1 MTEPLTELVTTARV
15 PFTGARSGAGPLTWG
30 QRAIWHAI
38 GRTVPNDHYFNL
50 DRVVDL
56 GPRTA
61 PIGTALDALAA
72 LVARHEALRTR
83 LGDPS
88 GDTGGAGQVLAGGG
102 VLDVSIVDGGGDPAA
117 AAARVRDLLAGTAF
131 DYRGEWPLRA
141 ALVTTGGEVSH
152 LVLVL
157 CHLATDGH
165 GAEVLA
171 RDLRLL
177 VRRGTRGLREPETT
191 PLDLAAEQH
200 SPEGHRRGA
209 AALAYWA
216 EQFARIPATMFAT
229 PVAAPQAPRYWTG
242 RIVSS
247 ALSGA
252 VDALAAQHGVT
263 GSTVL
268 LTAAGALAAAAGG
281 HATTA
286 VMPIVNNRFTTGH
299 RDLVSTLSQDG
310 LFVLDVERPTFGAL
324 LRPGWQ
330 AALRGYRAAAYDPA
344 GWDAMLAGA
353 AAARGTEVHP
363 YTCFNDMRLVAQA
376 GGGRPTRT
384 AADLRALQR
393 GTRVDFPATQDRVAC
408 RYCLHVTQD
417 GPALVVTLTADTA
430 YLPPAAIEGQLRAI
444 EELLVRAAGEDV
456 PMTALTG
463 LL

>member
-1 MTEPLTELVTTARV
+1 MTELLTPVRV
-15 PFTGARSGAGPLTWG
+15 PFTGDRAGTGPLTWG

-56 GPRTA
+56 GPRTV
-61 PIGTALDALAA
+61 PVDDALAA
-72 LVARHEALRTR
+72 VAALLARHEALRTR
-83 LGDPS
+83 LELS
-88 GDTGGAGQVLAGGG
+88 GGVPGQLLAAGGT
-102 VLDVSIVDGGGDPAA
+102 LDVHVVDGGADPAA
-117 AAARVRDLLAGTAF
+117 AALRARDLLAGTAF
-131 DYRGEWPLRA
+131 DYRAEWPLRV
-141 ALVTTGGEVSH
+141 ALVTTGVTTGPGQVSH

-177 VRRGTRGLREPETT
+177 ALRGNRGLRAPETT
-191 PLDLAAEQH
+191 PLGLAEEQH

-209 AALAYWA
+209 AALSYWA
-216 EQFARIPATMFAT
+216 EQFARIPASMFAV
-229 PVAAPQAPRYWTG
+229 PVAPPRSPRYWTG
-242 RIVSS
+242 RIVST

-252 VDALAAQHGVT
+252 VDALAAQHGVS

-281 HATTA
+281 HPTTA
-286 VMPIVNNRFTTGH
+286 VMPIVGNRFTTGH

-310 LFVLDVERPTFGAL
+310 LFVLDVDRPTFGAL

-344 GWDAMLAGA
+344 GWDAMLADA
-353 AAARGTEVHP
+353 AAARGEPVHP
-363 YTCFNDMRLVAQA
+363 YTCFNDMRLVEA
-376 GGGRPTRT
+376 RPART
-384 AADLRALQR
+384 ATELRALQR
-393 GTRVDFPATQDRVAC
+393 DTRVDFPATQERVAC
-408 RYCLHVTQD
+408 RYCLHVTAD
-417 GPALVVTLTADTA
+417 AGALVVTLTADTA

-444 EELLVRAAGEDV
+444 EELLVRAAAHDV

>member
-1 MTEPLTELVTTARV
+1 MTEVLAPHRV
-15 PFTGARSGAGPLTWG
+15 PFAGGRAGAGPLTWG

-50 DRVVDL
+50 DRIVDL
-56 GPRTA
+56 APRTVPVA
-61 PIGTALDALAA
+61 AALDALAA
-72 LVARHEALRTR
+72 LVTRHEALRTK
-83 LGDPS
+83 LGTKLI
-88 GDTGGAGQVLAGGG
+88 TGLGTGLGPAEEQVLHADG
-102 VLDVSIVDGGGDPAA
+102 VLDVHVVEGGTDPAA

-131 DYRGEWPLRA
+131 DYHDEWPLRA
-141 ALVTTGGEVSH
+141 ALVTAGDEVSH

-177 VRRGTRGLREPETT
+177 ALRGNRGLRAPELT
-191 PLDLAAEQH
+191 PLGLAADQH

-209 AALAYWA
+209 AALSYWA
-216 EQFARIPATMFAT
+216 EQFARIPPTMFAA
-229 PVAAPQAPRYWTG
+229 PAAPPRDPRYWTG
-242 RIVSS
+242 RIVST
-247 ALSGA
+247 ALGAA
-252 VDALAAQHGVT
+252 VDTLAAQHGVS

-281 HATTA
+281 HPTAA
-286 VMPIVNNRFTTGH
+286 VMPIVGNRFTTGH

-310 LFVLDVERPTFGAL
+310 LFVLDLDRPTFGGL

-344 GWDAMLAGA
+344 GWDAMRADA
-353 AAARGTEVHP
+353 AAARGVEVHP
-363 YTCFNDMRLVAQA
+363 YTCFNDMRLVEP
-376 GGGRPTRT
+376 RPAP
-384 AADLRALQR
+384 AATDPRALQR
-393 GTRVDFPATQDRVAC
+393 DTRFDFPATQDRVAC
-408 RYCLHVTQD
+408 RYCLHVTA
-417 GPALVVTLTADTA
+417 GTAPGSLAVTLTADTA
-430 YLPPAAIEGQLRAI
+430 YLPPDAIEGQLRAI

>member
-1 MTEPLTELVTTARV
+1 MTELLAPARV
-15 PFTGARSGAGPLTWG
+15 PFAGARSGSGPLTWG

-50 DRVVDL
+50 DRIVDL
-56 GPRTA
+56 GPRTVPVDA
-61 PIGTALDALAA
+61 ALGALAA

-83 LGDPS
+83 LGVA
-88 GDTGGAGQVLAGGG
+88 TRQVLAADG
-102 VLDVSIVDGGGDPAA
+102 VLDVHVVDGGTDPAA

-131 DYRGEWPLRA
+131 DYRAEWPLRA
-141 ALVTTGGEVSH
+141 ALVTTGGAVSH

-177 VRRGTRGLREPETT
+177 VRRGTRGLRAPETT

-200 SPEGHRRGA
+200 SPEGHRRGTT
-209 AALAYWA
+209 ALAYWA

-229 PVAAPQAPRYWTG
+229 PVAPPRTPRYWTG
-242 RIVSS
+242 RIVSTV
-247 ALSGA
+247 LSGA
-252 VDALAAQHGVT
+252 VDALAAQHGVS

-268 LTAAGALAAAAGG
+268 LTAAGALAATAGG
-281 HATTA
+281 HPTTA
-286 VMPIVNNRFTTGH
+286 VMPIVGNRFTTGH

-310 LFVLDVERPTFGAL
+310 LFVLDVDRPTFSAL

-344 GWDAMLAGA
+344 AWDAMLADA
-353 AAARGTEVHP
+353 AAARGVEVHP
-363 YTCFNDMRLVAQA
+363 YTCFNDMRLVE
-376 GGGRPTRT
+376 GRPTQ
-384 AADLRALQR
+384 AATELRD
-393 GTRVDFPATQDRVAC
+393 TTFDFPATQDRVAC
-408 RYCLHVTQD
+408 RYCLHITSD

-444 EELLVRAAGEDV
+444 EELLVRAAREDV
-456 PMTALTG
+456 PMNALTG

>member
-1 MTEPLTELVTTARV
+1 MTELLAPARV
-15 PFTGARSGAGPLTWG
+15 PFAGERSGTGPLTWG

-50 DRVVDL
+50 DRIVDL
-56 GPRTA
+56 GARTV
-61 PIGTALDALAA
+61 PVDTALAALAA

-83 LGDPS
+83 LGAA
-88 GDTGGAGQVLAGGG
+88 TRQVLAADG
-102 VLDVSIVDGGGDPAA
+102 VLDVHVFDGGADPAA

-131 DYRGEWPLRA
+131 DYRAEWPVRA
-141 ALVTTGGEVSH
+141 AVVTTGASGADVSH

-177 VRRGTRGLREPETT
+177 VRRGTRGLRDPETT
-191 PLDLAAEQH
+191 PLDLAEEQH

-209 AALAYWA
+209 TALAYWA
-216 EQFARIPATMFAT
+216 EQFARIPPTMFVT
-229 PVAAPQAPRYWTG
+229 PVAPPQTPRYWTG
-242 RIVSS
+242 RIVST
-247 ALSGA
+247 ALGGA
-252 VDALAAQHGVT
+252 VDALAAQHGVS

-268 LTAAGALAAAAGG
+268 LTAAGALAAVAGG
-281 HATTA
+281 HSTTA
-286 VMPIVNNRFTTGH
+286 VMPIVGNRFTTAH

-310 LFVLDVERPTFGAL
+310 LFVLDVDRPTFGAL

-344 GWDAMLAGA
+344 GWDAMLASA
-353 AAARGTEVHP
+353 AAARGVEVHP
-363 YTCFNDMRLVAQA
+363 YTCFNDMRLVE
-376 GGGRPTRT
+376 GRPTQ
-384 AADLRALQR
+384 AATEPRD
-393 GTRVDFPATQDRVAC
+393 TRFDFPATQDRVAC
-408 RYCLHVTQD
+408 RYCLHITND

-430 YLPPAAIEGQLRAI
+430 YLPPGAIEGQLRAL